1 MMMYTRIARVNDLFA
16 EAIAKN
22 KDRTPIVGATKEL
35 VENHYVLGV
44 EVPVAPTRLDG
55 RVVAGTFPI
64 MYALSQTDA
73 LNTLMGETTIWT
85 ERAEY
90 FLRND
95 NDVFSIG
102 VIGNSADVPQ
112 VKVDRDF
119 LVVNED
125 EAPATN
131 NKPITVGF

>member
-22 KDRTPIVGATKEL
+22 NDRTPIIGATKEL
-35 VENHYVLGV
+35 VENHYVLGMS
-44 EVPVAPTRLDG
+44 VPIAPTRLDG
-55 RVVAGTFPI
+55 QVVAGTFPV
-64 MYALSQTDA
+64 MYSLARKGALS
-73 LNTLMGETTIWT
+73 TLMGETAIWT

-112 VKVDRDF
+112 VKVDSDF
-119 LVVNED
+119 LVVDED
-125 EAPATN
+125 EVPTT
-131 NKPITVGF
+131 NKPVTVGF

>member
-1 MMMYTRIARVNDLFA
+1 MMMYTRIAQVNDLFA

-22 KDRTPIVGATKEL
+22 KDRTPIIGATKKL
-35 VENHYVLGV
+35 VENHYVLGMS
-44 EVPVAPTRLDG
+44 VPIAANRLDG
-55 RVVAGTFPI
+55 QVVAGTFPV
-64 MYALSQTDA
+64 MYRLARKDA
-73 LNTLMGETTIWT
+73 LDTLMGDTTIWT

-119 LVVNED
+119 LVVDED
-125 EAPATN
+125 EVPTT
-131 NKPITVGF
+131 NKPVTVGF

>member
-16 EAIAKN
+16 VAIAKTG
-22 KDRTPIVGATKEL
+22 DDTPVIGATKEL
-35 VENHYVLGV
+35 VENHYVLGMS
-44 EVPVAPTRLDG
+44 VPIAATRLDG
-55 RVVAGTFPI
+55 QVVAGSFPV
-64 MYALSQTDA
+64 MYSLARKGALS
-73 LNTLMGETTIWT
+73 TLMGETAIWT

-102 VIGNSADVPQ
+102 VIGNSADAPQ

-119 LVVNED
+119 LVVNEN
-125 EAPATN
+125 EAHATN

>member
-16 EAIAKN
+16 VAIAKTG
-22 KDRTPIVGATKEL
+22 DDTPVIGATKKL
-35 VENHYVLGV
+35 VENHYVLGMS
-44 EVPVAPTRLDG
+44 VPIAATRLDG
-55 RVVAGTFPI
+55 QVVAGSFPV
-64 MYALSQTDA
+64 MYSLARKGALS
-73 LNTLMGETTIWT
+73 TLMGDTAIWT

-119 LVVNED
+119 LVVNEN

>member
-16 EAIAKN
+16 VAIAKTG
-22 KDRTPIVGATKEL
+22 DDTPVIGATKKL
-35 VENHYVLGV
+35 VENHYVLGMS
-44 EVPVAPTRLDG
+44 VPIAATRLDG
-55 RVVAGTFPI
+55 QVVAGSFPV
-64 MYALSQTDA
+64 MYSLARKGALS
-73 LNTLMGETTIWT
+73 TLMGETAIWT

-102 VIGNSADVPQ
+102 VIGNSADAPQ

-119 LVVNED
+119 LVVNEN

>member
-1 MMMYTRIARVNDLFA
+1 MMYTRIAQVNDLFA

-22 KDRTPIVGATKEL
+22 KDRTPIIGATKEL
-35 VENHYVLGV
+35 VENHYVLGMS
-44 EVPVAPTRLDG
+44 VPIAASRLDG
-55 RVVAGTFPI
+55 QVVAGSFPV
-64 MYALSQTDA
+64 MYSLARKGA
-73 LNTLMGETTIWT
+73 LNTLMGDTTIWT

-102 VIGNSADVPQ
+102 IIGNSADEPQ

-119 LVVNED
+119 LVVDED
-125 EAPATN
+125 EVPTA
-131 NKPITVGF
+131 NKPVTVGF

>member
-22 KDRTPIVGATKEL
+22 NDRTPIIGATKEL

-55 RVVAGTFPI
+55 RVVAGTLPI

-73 LNTLMGETTIWT
+73 LNTLMGDTTIWT

-102 VIGNSADVPQ
+102 VIGNSADAPQ

-125 EAPATN
+125 DVPPVTN
-131 NKPITVGF
+131 RPVTVGF

>member
-1 MMMYTRIARVNDLFA
+1 MMMYTRIAQVNDLFA

-22 KDRTPIVGATKEL
+22 KDRTPIIGATKKL
-35 VENHYVLGV
+35 VENHYVLGMS
-44 EVPVAPTRLDG
+44 VPIAANRLDG
-55 RVVAGTFPI
+55 QVVASTFPV
-64 MYALSQTDA
+64 MYRLARKDA
-73 LNTLMGETTIWT
+73 LDTLMGETTIWT

-119 LVVNED
+119 LVVDED
-125 EAPATN
+125 EVPTT
-131 NKPITVGF
+131 NKPVTVGF

>member
-1 MMMYTRIARVNDLFA
+1 
-16 EAIAKN
+16 
-22 KDRTPIVGATKEL
+22 
-35 VENHYVLGV
+35 
-44 EVPVAPTRLDG
+44 
-55 RVVAGTFPI
+55 

-73 LNTLMGETTIWT
+73 LNTLMGDTTIWT

-102 VIGNSADVPQ
+102 VIGNSADEPQ

-119 LVVNED
+119 LVVDED
-125 EAPATN
+125 EVPTT
-131 NKPITVGF
+131 NKPVTVGF

>member
-1 MMMYTRIARVNDLFA
+1 MMMYTKVARVSDLFA
-16 EAIAKN
+16 VAIANN
-22 KDRTPIVGATKEL
+22 KDRTPIIGATKKL
-35 VENHYVLGV
+35 AENHYVLGV
-44 EVPVAPTRLDG
+44 EVPIAPTLLDC

-64 MYALSQTDA
+64 MYALRQTDA
-73 LNTLMGETTIWT
+73 LDTLMGDTTIWT
-85 ERAEY
+85 ESAEY

-112 VKVDRDF
+112 VKVNRDF
-119 LVVNED
+119 LVVNEN

>member
-22 KDRTPIVGATKEL
+22 NDRTPIIGATKKL
-35 VENHYVLGV
+35 VENHYVLGMS
-44 EVPVAPTRLDG
+44 VPIAANRLDG
-55 RVVAGTFPI
+55 RVVAGSFPI
-64 MYALSQTDA
+64 MYALSQTGA
-73 LNTLMGETTIWT
+73 LNTLMGDTTIWT

-119 LVVNED
+119 LVVDED
-125 EAPATN
+125 EIPTA
-131 NKPITVGF
+131 NKPVTVGF